1 MDAFEGDQESPLSLH
16 RYTYAHNDPVNYTD
30 PSGEFEFS
38 LAGMSFSISIQSVLT
53 TIGTGM
59 LKGAVFGAIIGA
71 TDAALGGDD
80 VIQGLTNG
88 AIGGAIFGPFASIR
102 VGAALLGLFGFV
114 IGGEQGIEAI
124 ERGNT
129 AQGFFR
135 LALAV
140 FSGIS
145 AVKTITGILKTP
157 GLSFRSRSMW
167 LPRQTIRSRR
177 QRTMEPAPSATARL
191 RISRWPAI

>member
-1 MDAFEGDQESPLSLH
+1 
-16 RYTYAHNDPVNYTD
+16 
-30 PSGEFEFS
+30 
-38 LAGMSFSISIQSVLT
+38 
-53 TIGTGM
+53 
-59 LKGAVFGAIIGA
+59 
-71 TDAALGGDD
+71 
-80 VIQGLTNG
+80 
-88 AIGGAIFGPFASIR
+88 

-157 GLSFRSRSMW
+157 GLSVRSP
-167 LPRQTIRSRR
+167 LDVAAQTDYPEPPGANNGASSIGNSPAQNQSLAGDLRLARFLGAEDIRVNQQQVNANGVRVGINRPDLQFTLKMFSLKLRVYIEYDPVNGTR
-177 QRTMEPAPSATARL
+177 AAGHQS
-191 RISRWPAI
+191 RISSNDPWSLIILKSF